1 MGYAGCWADVM
12 KWGDIKEIVPAE
24 AAAFEEHLQVAGVDM
39 DAFCQAMMWQDLNM
53 MEVAAN
59 GEDAAREAIGAAWR
73 RLADSFTQ
81 ATTVDGAGLVLT
93 PDYHD
98 PENGDR
104 YDEVRGGYFVVAGVY
119 QPTAAGRK
127 FAKWIERVSFVEFG

>member
-1 MGYAGCWADVM
+1 MGMGYAGCWADVM

-81 ATTVDGAGLVLT
+81 ATTVDVPGW
-93 PDYHD
+93 Y
-98 PENGDR
+98 
-104 YDEVRGGYFVVAGVY
+104 
-119 QPTAAGRK
+119 
-127 FAKWIERVSFVEFG
+127 